1 MWETHNTHLVNFDVT
16 ALRYLV
22 MSGRALGF
30 IGAASSTTVWSN
42 TGRTRER
49 QFWLKR
55 FPGCLPREF
64 SLHLSGL
71 EGPFRPERAGKTQTG
86 VASSLSPS

>member
-55 FPGCLPREF
+55 FPACLPHEF
-64 SLHLSGL
+64 SLPVPGIKTISSPETGSHNNT
-71 EGPFRPERAGKTQTG
+71 GP
-86 VASSLSPS
+86 V